1 MANPFY
7 LQSLSTNYLQ
17 KSYYNDR
24 RKNEALERIAE
35 VMNSNRIWK
44 SKTRGSVYH
53 YNNFFEDNLLREI
66 ADKTG

>member
-1 MANPFY
+1 MYKSLGGYGKPFEDY
-7 LQSLSTNYLQ
+7 LDAKN
-17 KSYYNDR
+17 NR

-35 VMNSNRIWK
+35 VINSNHIWK
-44 SKTRGSVYH
+44 SKTKGSIYH